1 MTRDEA
7 RTLIMDVTRG
17 WVDDETSSVVW
28 AGSHEGRWGI
38 RMAQTNRD
46 FTTLWFAIGERTVG
60 LEAYLLPK
68 PPRGREEVYRQAL
81 TRNWRSWPVWIAL
94 DRLGDLHVVGRIPL
108 TDLRADTLDGAVGAV
123 YELVDLSFRP
133 MVKAGF
139 GAPAAEDNAA
149 DR

>member
-7 RTLIMDVTRG
+7 RSLIIEVTSA

-28 AGSHEGRWGI
+28 AGPHEGRWGI
-38 RMAQTNRD
+38 RMAQANRD
-46 FTTLWFAIGERTVG
+46 FTTLWFDIGARTVG
-60 LEAYLLPK
+60 LEAYLLPQ
-68 PPRGREEVYRQAL
+68 PHRAREEVYRQAL
-81 TRNWRSWPVWIAL
+81 IRNWRSWPVWIAL

-108 TDLRADTLDGAVGAV
+108 TDLRVDTLDGAVGAV

-139 GAPAAEDNAA
+139 GAASPEEHGDS
-149 DR
+149 